1 MCHRHQ
7 TADGTAMKIESI
19 RIQNFRVIQDQ
30 TISFDDYTCLVG
42 PNGCGKST
50 ILTALNIFFRETE
63 NTATNVVELTREDF
77 HQYNTREPLSI
88 TVTFTEL
95 SMEAQEELSGYV
107 RQGKLTVS
115 AVAVFDDRTQRAEVR
130 QYGERLGIEDFKTYF
145 EMDKAGKKAQELKDF
160 YSELKKKHAGL
171 APANTKQQMED
182 ALHDYEA
189 KNPAACKLIPSEDQ
203 FYGVSRG
210 ANRIE
215 KYVQWVYVPAVK
227 DALAEQVDSK
237 GAAIGKLLARRVH
250 AQLAI
255 DGRVDQLKQEA
266 LDKYKTILQENE
278 QGLKSVADSL
288 NVRFHQWAHDHA
300 SLELR
305 WQDQERAI
313 NIAKPTAEIKAI
325 EGVFKGDLARFGHGL
340 QRSFIFAILQELSEH
355 KDTGPKL
362 ILGCEEP
369 ELYQHPPQAKHLA
382 AVLQKLS
389 TQNAQV
395 MVCTHS
401 PFFVSGRTFENVRLA
416 IKDGSGKAEVKSAS
430 YDNVASAI
438 AKATGKAP
446 KKPGGMAATIE
457 QEMESP
463 LHDIF
468 FAAMRV
474 LVEGQE
480 DVAYIS
486 SYLSLLGL
494 SDQFRSLGGH
504 IIRVDGKSH
513 LIQALAIANEFQLP
527 YFVVFDCDGNTP
539 PDTPEKTTGRRQMH
553 ESENRAIFA
562 LAGAKNADAFPTD
575 SVLEPRLAA
584 WPNNIGDVI
593 KAEIGADNLT
603 NIKDKVMSE
612 NGFSG
617 HDSKNSLFI
626 GYVMAEAWNQNLK
639 SKTLIALCNA
649 LITLCQS
656 LLPAIPKVSAATVPV
671 QVEQPQLGFVGAS
684 QPKG

>member
-1 MCHRHQ
+1 
-7 TADGTAMKIESI
+7 MKIESI
-19 RIQNFRVIQDQ
+19 RIYNFRAIQDQ

-77 HQYNTREPLSI
+77 HQCNTKEPVRI
-88 TVTFTEL
+88 TVTFTDLSADAQSEL
-95 SMEAQEELSGYV
+95 KDYV
-107 RQGKLTVS
+107 RQGKLIVS
-115 AVAVFDDRTQRAEVR
+115 AVAVFDETAQKAEVK
-130 QYGERLGIEDFKTYF
+130 QYGERLGIEDFRTYF
-145 EMDKAGKKAQELKDF
+145 EMNKSGKKAQELKDF
-160 YSELKKKHAGL
+160 YQQLKKTYAGL
-171 APANTKQQMED
+171 DTANTKQQMED
-182 ALHDYEA
+182 ALRDYEA
-189 KNPAACKLIPSEDQ
+189 KNPVACKLIPSEDQ

-215 KYVQWVYVPAVK
+215 KYLQWVYVPAVK
-227 DALAEQVDSK
+227 DALAEQADSK
-237 GAAIGKLLARRVH
+237 GAAVGKLLARRVH

-278 QGLKSVADSL
+278 QGLKNLADSI
-288 NVRFHQWAHDHA
+288 NMRFHQWAHDHA
-300 SLELR
+300 FLELR
-305 WQDQERAI
+305 WQDQEKAI
-313 NIAKPTAEIKAI
+313 NIGKPMAEVKAI
-325 EGVFKGDLARFGHGL
+325 EGPFKGDLARFGHGL

-382 AVLQKLS
+382 SVLQKLS

-395 MVCTHS
+395 MICTHS
-401 PFFVSGRTFENVRLA
+401 PYFVSGRTFENVRLA
-416 IKDGSGKAEVKSAS
+416 MKDGSGKAEVKSAT
-430 YDNVASAI
+430 YDKVAGAI
-438 AKATGKAP
+438 AKATGKTP

-457 QEMESP
+457 QEIESP

-468 FAAMRV
+468 FASMRV

-480 DVAYIS
+480 DVAYIN

-494 SDQFRSLGGH
+494 WDGFRSLGGH

-527 YFVVFDCDGNTP
+527 YFVVFDCDGDTP
-539 PDTPEKTTGRRQMH
+539 ADTPEKATGRRQMH
-553 ESENRAIFA
+553 QAENKAIFT
-562 LAGAKNADAFPTD
+562 LAGAKNADVFPANI
-575 SVLEPRLAA
+575 VLEARLAA

-593 KAEIGADNLT
+593 EAELGGDNL
-603 NIKDKVMSE
+603 IKVKDKVTFE

-617 HDSKNSLFI
+617 HDTKNPLFI
-626 GYVMAEAWNQNLK
+626 GYMMAEAWNQNLK
-639 SKTLIALCNA
+639 SKTLIALCEA
-649 LITLCQS
+649 LIKLGQS
-656 LLPAIPKVSAATVPV
+656 LLPAVSKISANAT
-671 QVEQPQLGFVGAS
+671 QIEQPQLGFVVV
-684 QPKG
+684 PKPS

>member
-1 MCHRHQ
+1 
-7 TADGTAMKIESI
+7 MKIESI
-19 RIQNFRVIQDQ
+19 RIQNFRAIQDQ

-42 PNGCGKST
+42 PNGSGKST

-77 HQYNTREPLSI
+77 HQYNTKEPLRI

-95 SMEAQEELSGYV
+95 SADAQNELRDYV
-107 RQGKLTVS
+107 RQGKLSVS
-115 AVAVFDDRTQRAEVR
+115 AVAVFDDRTQRAEVK
-130 QYGERLGIEDFKTYF
+130 QYGERLGIEDFRTYF

-160 YSELKKKHAGL
+160 YSELKKKYAGL
-171 APANTKQQMED
+171 AVANTKQQMED

-215 KYVQWVYVPAVK
+215 KYIQWVYVPAVK
-227 DALAEQVDSK
+227 DALAEQADSK
-237 GAAIGKLLARRVH
+237 SAAIGKLLARRVH

-278 QGLKSVADSL
+278 QGLKNLADSL

-325 EGVFKGDLARFGHGL
+325 EGLFKGDLARFGHGL

-362 ILGCEEP
+362 ILACEEP

-401 PFFVSGRTFENVRLA
+401 PFFVSGRTFESVRLA
-416 IKDGSGKAEVKSAS
+416 MKDGSGKAEVKSAS

-480 DVAYIS
+480 DVAFIS

-494 SDQFRSLGGH
+494 WDQFRSLGGH

-539 PDTPEKTTGRRQMH
+539 ADTPEKTTGRRQMH
-553 ESENRAIFA
+553 ESENKAIFA
-562 LAGAKNADAFPTD
+562 LAGAKNTDAFPVNT
-575 SVLEPRLAA
+575 VLEPRLAA

-593 KAEIGADNLT
+593 KAEIGVDNLT
-603 NIKDKVMSE
+603 MIKDKVMSE

-626 GYVMAEAWNQNLK
+626 GYVMAEAWNQKLK
-639 SKTLIALCNA
+639 SKTLVALCEA
-649 LITLCQS
+649 LIKLCQS
-656 LLPAIPKVSAATVPV
+656 LLPAIPRPCVATVPV
-671 QVEQPQLGFVGAS
+671 QVEQPQLSFVVAS
-684 QPKG
+684 KPKA

>member
-1 MCHRHQ
+1 
-7 TADGTAMKIESI
+7 MKIESI
-19 RIQNFRVIQDQ
+19 RIHNFRAIEDQ

-77 HQYNTREPLSI
+77 HQYNTKEPITI
-88 TVTFTEL
+88 TVTFTDLNADAQNEL
-95 SMEAQEELSGYV
+95 RDYV

-115 AVAVFDDRTQRAEVR
+115 AVAVFEDKVQRAEVK
-130 QYGERLGIEDFKTYF
+130 QYGERLGIEDFRTYF
-145 EMDKAGKKAQELKDF
+145 QMDKAGKKAQELKDF
-160 YSELKKKHAGL
+160 YQQLKKKYAGL
-171 APANTKQQMED
+171 DAASTKQQMED
-182 ALHDYEA
+182 ALHAYEA

-215 KYVQWVYVPAVK
+215 KYLQWVYIPAVK
-227 DALAEQVDSK
+227 DALAEQTDSK
-237 GAAIGKLLARRVH
+237 GAAVGKLLARRVH
-250 AQLAI
+250 GQLAI

-266 LDKYKTILQENE
+266 LDKYKTILEENE
-278 QGLKSVADSL
+278 QGLKNLADSL
-288 NVRFHQWAHDHA
+288 NARFHQWAHDHA

-305 WQDQERAI
+305 WQDQEKAI
-313 NIAKPTAEIKAI
+313 NIAKPTAEVKAI
-325 EGVFKGDLARFGHGL
+325 EGLFKGDLARFGHGL

-355 KDTGPKL
+355 RDTGPKL

-389 TQNAQV
+389 TQNAQI

-401 PFFVSGRTFENVRLA
+401 PYFVSGRTFENVRLA
-416 IKDGSGKAEVKSAS
+416 MKDGSGKAEVKSAT
-430 YDNVASAI
+430 YKRVAEAI

-468 FAAMRV
+468 FASMRV
-474 LVEGQE
+474 LVEGRE

-494 SDQFRSLGGH
+494 WDQFRSLGGH

-527 YFVVFDCDGNTP
+527 YFVVFDCDGDTP
-539 PDTPEKTTGRRQMH
+539 ADTPEKTTGRRQMH
-553 ESENRAIFA
+553 EAENKAIFA
-562 LAGAKNADAFPTD
+562 LAGAKNTDVFPANI
-575 SVLEPRLAA
+575 VLEPRLAA
-584 WPNNIGDVI
+584 WPNHIGDVL
-593 KAEIGADNLT
+593 EVELSGDNLT
-603 NIKDKVMSE
+603 KIKDKVMSE

-617 HDSKNSLFI
+617 HDTKNPLFI
-626 GYVMAEAWNQNLK
+626 GYMMAEAWNQNLK
-639 SKTLIALCNA
+639 SKTLIALCEA
-649 LITLCQS
+649 LIKLGQS
-656 LLPAIPKVSAATVPV
+656 QLPVISNMPPTAMQIGQS
-671 QVEQPQLGFVGAS
+671 QLGFAIA
-684 QPKG
+684 PKSS